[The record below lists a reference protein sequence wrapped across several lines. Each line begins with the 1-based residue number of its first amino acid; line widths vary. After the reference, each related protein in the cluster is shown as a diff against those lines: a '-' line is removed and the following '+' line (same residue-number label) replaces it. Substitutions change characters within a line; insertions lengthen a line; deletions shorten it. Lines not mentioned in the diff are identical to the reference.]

1 MIAVCPSG
9 AAMSAGPAPPMMAH
23 HHAIADLGLAM
34 ADAGSDRGD
43 DAIRAGVLL
52 PEGTARRSRRRSGAI
67 RS

>member
-1 MIAVCPSG
+1 
-9 AAMSAGPAPPMMAH
+9 MMAH

-52 PEGTARRSRRRSGAI
+52 PEGTARRSRRRSGGI